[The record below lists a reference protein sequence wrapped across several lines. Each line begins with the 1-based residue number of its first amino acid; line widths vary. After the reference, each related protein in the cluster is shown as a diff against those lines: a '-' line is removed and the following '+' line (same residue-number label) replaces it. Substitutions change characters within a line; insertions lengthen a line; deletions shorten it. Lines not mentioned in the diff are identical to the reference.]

1 MFNIKNTIIMA
12 EKFEKALADLR
23 DEQQNEEFISESG
36 SVEKFLDFLDAE
48 EQERFHEM
56 EELAEQK
63 RKWLQKFEKMQL
75 QISAGDFSEALETFG
90 LLSQDME
97 LV

>member
-1 MFNIKNTIIMA
+1 MA

-23 DEQQNEEFISESG
+23 DEQQEEFTESG

-75 QISAGDFSEALETFG
+75 QISVGDFPEALETFG